1 MQIVPDD
8 IQMAGDDLAI
18 HWTDGVES
26 YLPLPMLR
34 RACPCAGCCGEP
46 DALGHIDKPSVSYDP
61 ARSFRLGSYAI
72 VGGYAFQPVWGDGHA
87 TGLYSFDLLR
97 RLAAPTFQHEPA

>member
-1 MQIVPDD
+1 MQLVPVD
-8 IQMAGDDLAI
+8 IQLAGDDLAVL
-18 HWTDGVES
+18 WSDGEET
-26 YLPLPMLR
+26 YLNLEALR

-46 DALGHIDKPSVSYDP
+46 DITGEIDKPRVSYDP
-61 ARSFRLGSYAI
+61 ARSFRLQSYGI

-97 RLAAPTFQHEPA
+97 RLDPARQRPEPA